1 MGEPEV
7 LETEAEFTAALKDH
21 FVKKTGK
28 AIIPHLHSKITDA
41 HRFWQEV
48 MAFGGFD
55 VVRALL
61 WVM

>member
-21 FVKKTGK
+21 FIKKTGK
-28 AIIPHLHSKITDA
+28 AIIPRLYHKITSA
-41 HRFWQEV
+41 YRFWQEV

-55 VVRALL
+55 VVGAPLS
-61 WVM
+61 